1 MNFPTFFLPPLLRES
16 VLATERITQAPESLI
31 ASAHLSVASLACQ
44 HFLRVRRP
52 GGQEG
57 PVSLSFIDIVPSGER
72 KTTVYKDIFQPIA
85 DFQHEEEMRILP
97 QIDNYHLALSE
108 WEAEIKDLYRRKSS
122 LKKSGKPTQ
131 AVQDEIEQMLKEKPK
146 RPKGFKLLVQDATA
160 EAVAQRLHEEHPTAA
175 IVSSEGGVVLESAL
189 FRSLGMFNSLWSNE
203 DLEIARRTKET
214 LKIISPNFG
223 VTIAVQEE
231 VLKKFLKRKGSELHN
246 SGFMS
251 RFLISQALPKRG
263 TRIIT
268 GEDISRTRSDEFKA
282 RVTEILKATHIFDAP
297 ASKYVME
304 YEPPAYKPWIDFFNE
319 TELAQAPGGS
329 FADIPEAASKIGEQA
344 ARISAVLQYFEHGP
358 SPINVVNAERG
369 INIARGHLMQHKEI
383 FGAKPEIPQDEI
395 DAASL
400 GRWLFKQCERY
411 GGMSR
416 FRRNEILKF
425 GPAALRNTVRREA
438 ALIFMVRAGHVRL
451 EFSNKTTFVH
461 LNPEFFPVQ
470 NPPAWF
476 PPPFSGLPSGRI

>member
-16 VLATERITQAPESLI
+16 VLETDRAAQAPESLI
-31 ASAHLSVASLACQ
+31 ASAHLSAASLACQ

-72 KTTVYKDIFQPIA
+72 KTTVHKDIFQPII
-85 DFQHEEEMRILP
+85 DFQREEEMRMLP
-97 QIDNYHLALSE
+97 QLDNYHLALSE
-108 WEAEIKDLYRRKSS
+108 WETEIRALYRKKSG
-122 LKKSGKPTQ
+122 LKKSGKSTQ
-131 AVQDEIEQMLKEKPK
+131 DIEDEIDQMLKEKPK
-146 RPKGFKLLVQDATA
+146 RPKGFKLLMQDATA

-175 IVSSEGGVVLESAL
+175 IVSAEGGIVLESAL
-189 FRSLGMFNSLWSNE
+189 FRSLGIFNSLWSNE
-203 DLEIARRTKET
+203 DLEIVRRTKET

-223 VTIAVQEE
+223 VTIAVQED
-231 VLKKFLKRKGSELHN
+231 VIKKFLKRKGSEIHN

-251 RFLISQALPKRG
+251 RFLVSRAVPKRG
-263 TRIIT
+263 SRFIT
-268 GEDISRTRSDEFKA
+268 GEDFPRSVSNEFKA
-282 RVTEILKATHIFDAP
+282 RITEILKTTHIFDEP
-297 ASKYVME
+297 PSKYVME
-304 YEPPAYKPWIDFFNE
+304 YEPAAYKPWIDFFNE

-329 FADIPEAASKIGEQA
+329 LADIPEAASKIGEQA

-358 SPINVVNAERG
+358 SPINVLNAERG

-395 DAASL
+395 DADSL
-400 GRWLFKQCERY
+400 GRWLCRQCERY

-438 ALIFMVRAGHVRL
+438 ALIFMVRAGQVRL

-476 PPPFSGLPSGRI
+476 PPPFSDLPSGRI